1 MAMTGKPVTTRIIDG
16 GGPMVKVESNS
27 QVSAMLQHPGAPPL
41 VAEFADRLSRF
52 LTVVLV
58 CAAVASQVGFA
69 APANALDTIDCPLRD
84 APYSTDSPLIDVLL
98 KPEAKAAVDSVV
110 PTLLQ
115 NLPPQFIGT
124 TPPSFASIITLRI
137 AASFKRI
144 PDDALRPVN
153 DALAKLAVTDADRN
167 ARCARYDIEP
177 PRLDIPTGSPRLLLF
192 EKMTG
197 FRDGPSV
204 EAASSALRAMAQRK
218 GWALVVTDKGGA
230 ITPSILKK
238 FDAVIWN
245 NVSGDVLTL
254 TQRSAF
260 KSYIEHGGGFV
271 GFHGSG
277 GDPTYF
283 WDWYVDTLLGARFIG
298 HPLAPQFQDARI
310 VVEGRSPIGRGLAPG
325 WTMNDEWY
333 SFKTSP
339 RSSGAQIIAT
349 LDESTYSPKGMGNQD
364 LRMGDHPIA
373 WTHCVGNGR
382 SFYSAIGHRPET
394 YAEPHNVQLLEQAI
408 AWAAGMGESRC
419 VSGKEVARTPAG

>member
-1 MAMTGKPVTTRIIDG
+1 
-16 GGPMVKVESNS
+16 MVKVGSNS
-27 QVSAMLQHPGAPPL
+27 RISVTLQHPFTDKKPGLLA
-41 VAEFADRLSRF
+41 VA
-52 LTVVLV
+52 LT
-58 CAAVASQVGFA
+58 CAALTSQLVF
-69 APANALDTIDCPLRD
+69 APAVSARETIDCPLRD
-84 APYSTDSPLIDVLL
+84 APYSIDSPLIDVLL
-98 KPEAKAAVDSVV
+98 KPEAKAAVDGVV
-110 PTLLQ
+110 PNLLQ
-115 NLPPQFIGT
+115 NLPPQFAGT

-144 PDDALRPVN
+144 PEDALAPVN
-153 DALAKLAVTDADRN
+153 DALAKLVVTDADRN
-167 ARCARYDIEP
+167 ARCARYDIEVP
-177 PRLDIPTGSPRLLLF
+177 QLDIPKGKPRLLLF

-230 ITPSILKK
+230 ITPAILKK

-277 GDPTYF
+277 GDPAYF

-310 VVEGRSPIGRGLAPG
+310 VVEGKGPIGQGLAPG

-349 LDESTYSPKGMGNQD
+349 LDESSYSPKGMGNQD

-373 WTHCVGNGR
+373 WTHCIGNGR

-394 YAEPHNVQLLEQAI
+394 YSEPHYVQLLEQAI
-408 AWAAGMGESRC
+408 TWAAGKGESRC
-419 VSGKEVARTPAG
+419 SSGP